1 MDKQKVTSFFK
12 SIKAL
17 ATKHSPEI
25 LTAIG
30 IAGMIGTT
38 IMAVSATP
46 KALRLIEKAEKEE
59 DRRLT
64 KVEVVKVTW
73 KKYLPATVTGA
84 VSIGCLIGANSVHA
98 KRNAALATAYQL
110 STTAFN
116 EYREKVVETIG
127 EKKEKAV
134 HDKVAADRIE
144 KNPVSQNQVIITGNG
159 TSLCYD
165 VAGDRYFESSIDRIK
180 RAVND
185 LNYRMISGAEMSISL
200 NEFYTAIG
208 LKQTPLGEQV
218 GWRIDKGQ
226 IDIHFS
232 SQIADDDRPCIVIEY
247 LVPPE
252 YGFNDL
258 Y

>member
-1 MDKQKVTSFFK
+1 MNKQKVTNFFK
-12 SIKAL
+12 GIRAS

-38 IMAVSATP
+38 VMAVTATP
-46 KALRLIEKAEKEE
+46 KALRLIDKAEKDE
-59 DRRLT
+59 DRKLT

-73 KKYLPATVTGA
+73 KQYLPATVTGV

-110 STTAFN
+110 STTAYN
-116 EYREKVVETIG
+116 EYRDKVVETIG
-127 EKKEKAV
+127 EKKEKTI
-134 HDKVAADRIE
+134 HDKVAAERIE

-165 VAGDRYFESSIDRIK
+165 AAADRYFESSIDRIK

-208 LKQTPLGEQV
+208 LKQTPLGEQL

-226 IDIHFS
+226 IDINFS
-232 SQIADDDRPCIVIEY
+232 SQLTDDDRPCIVIEY